1 MFNQVFYLSMKN
13 KKNAA
18 KIGEKRRKKA
28 LHIRISRFKPNTGTL
43 SKPKTAIPKRV
54 FGYPNTIRL
63 TFNSLLVMIGDG
75 EQFSFFL
82 IISNVLANGKVKS
95 PLIIGTHGVPTWY
108 MSKFLHRHNFR
119 PKNLHCKGANFATLF
134 NHVFVIALFNPS
146 SIWH

>member
-1 MFNQVFYLSMKN
+1 MFNQVFYLSMK

-75 EQFSFFL
+75 
-82 IISNVLANGKVKS
+82 VLGKARDM
-95 PLIIGTHGVPTWY
+95 GGVVAEEARVEFGIT
-108 MSKFLHRHNFR
+108 F
-119 PKNLHCKGANFATLF
+119 GDG
-134 NHVFVIALFNPS
+134 V
-146 SIWH
+146 